1 MAACAW
7 AATFQNFLPSLG
19 FPRPDSGSKLDGG
32 SARAWA
38 QLVTP
43 GCSPWAGPPTLLPPP
58 GGSVPYLGMSS
69 GTRHALEQMEVA
81 AGRLAR
87 EQTRNY
93 RQLQTSGGSTGS
105 MASGRL
111 WGGAK

>member
-1 MAACAW
+1 M
-7 AATFQNFLPSLG
+7 G
-19 FPRPDSGSKLDGG
+19 R
-32 SARAWA
+32 
-38 QLVTP
+38 
-43 GCSPWAGPPTLLPPP
+43 PPTLLPSP

-81 AGRLAR
+81 AGRLAP
-87 EQTRNY
+87 EQTRNH